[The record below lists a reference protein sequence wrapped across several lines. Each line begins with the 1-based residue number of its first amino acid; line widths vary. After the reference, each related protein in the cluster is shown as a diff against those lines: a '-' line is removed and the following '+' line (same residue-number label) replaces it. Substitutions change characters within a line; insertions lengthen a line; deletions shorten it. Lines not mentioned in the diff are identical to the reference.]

1 MENLALAF
9 NVVMPLFL
17 MMALG
22 YCIRLLKLGDE
33 ATFKKMNNIV
43 FRVFLPILLFHNVIS
58 TDLSTAFNG
67 PLLLTAVCFVIAEF
81 ALCMI
86 FVPLLEKE
94 NRRRGVLVQGIMRS
108 RISFPAASSSACRCW
123 SPSAGRTATRAR
135 CPW

>member
-86 FVPLLEKE
+86 FVPPVSYTHLTLPTT
-94 NRRRGVLVQGIMRS
+94 S
-108 RISFPAASSSACRCW
+108 RV
-123 SPSAGRTATRAR
+123 
-135 CPW
+135 